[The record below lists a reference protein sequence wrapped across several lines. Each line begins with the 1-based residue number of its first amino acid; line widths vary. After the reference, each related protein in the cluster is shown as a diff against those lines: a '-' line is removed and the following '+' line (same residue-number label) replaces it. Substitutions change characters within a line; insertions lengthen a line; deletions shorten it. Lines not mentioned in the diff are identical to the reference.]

1 MVIGYL
7 IAVVTDP
14 VLRHKQHP
22 GAEELKLAVLNL
34 QHKDQDVSPQLRE
47 YLKGRIY
54 TLLAYGIKD
63 EWVDGRIDYGRI
75 DRRILGDISVVKG
88 GENDDELYEAAMKIA
103 GKTPSPILH
112 NKTTEQVVTP
122 NGP

>member
-1 MVIGYL
+1 VVIGYL

-14 VLRHKQHP
+14 VLRHKQNP
-22 GAEELKLAVLNL
+22 GADELKLAVLNL
-34 QHKDQDVSPQLRE
+34 KHKDQDVSPQLRE

-54 TLLAYGIKD
+54 TLVAYGIKD

-75 DRRILGDISVVKG
+75 DRKVLGNVSVVKG
-88 GENDDELYEAAMKIA
+88 GESDDELYEVAMKIA

-112 NKTTEQVVTP
+112 NKSTEQAVPP